1 MAREAPSYSQHVSSQ
16 GEDGDWRKY
25 MAALEVEAG
34 NNDRGYREGAAKP
47 QQICTW
53 LINEKH

>member
-1 MAREAPSYSQHVSSQ
+1 
-16 GEDGDWRKY
+16 